1 MKSLGISFLCFFI
14 LSKNSANAQV
24 YADSQISGAN
34 GLCVGCNVLNPLN
47 SVDTNLTNYSV
58 LNLVD
63 SVSGAY
69 VFQTFNFSS
78 SANASD
84 YVGIIVEDDSLLGLD
99 PTKLSGTELTT
110 FNSGVSN
117 NDTKN
122 SSLFSISLYDGS
134 STKYL
139 IEFQSGAVFD
149 AVELKFNAGIVGAIY
164 NLRIYSS
171 YHNSTPLPI
180 ELIDFSARVVG
191 NNVELSWIT
200 ATEINNDYF
209 TLEQSTNGI
218 NFNIIGTIDGAGNSI
233 ALKRYSFTDIN
244 PTEGVIYYRL
254 KQTDMDGNSV
264 YFKIISASIQKNDF
278 LFMVYPNPISEGSM
292 HFKLD
297 SKIDVSI
304 SIIDEHGKRV
314 YSKNIKMDEKYFL
327 CDFILS
333 ENFFPGIYF
342 VSATSGK
349 IIKTER
355 LVILSEN

>member
-1 MKSLGISFLCFFI
+1 M
-14 LSKNSANAQV
+14 
-24 YADSQISGAN
+24 YADSQTSGAN

-78 SANASD
+78 PANASD

-99 PTKLSGTELTT
+99 PTKLGGTELTT

-122 SSLFSISLYDGS
+122 SSLFSISLYGGS
-134 STKYL
+134 SSKYL
-139 IEFQSGAVFD
+139 IEFQAGAIFD
-149 AVELKFNAGIVGAIY
+149 ALELKLNSGIAGAIY

-180 ELIDFSARVVG
+180 ELIDFSATVVG
-191 NNVELSWIT
+191 SNVELSWVT
-200 ATEINNDYF
+200 ASEINNDYF
-209 TLEQSTNGI
+209 TLEQSRNGI
-218 NFNIIGTIDGAGNSI
+218 DFNIIGTIDGAGNSI
-233 ALKRYSFTDIN
+233 TLKKYSFTHVN
-244 PTEGVIYYRL
+244 PVEGIIYYRL
-254 KQTDMDGNSV
+254 KQTDMDGGAV
-264 YFKIISASIQKNDF
+264 YFKMISASVQKNDF
-278 LFMVYPNPISEGSM
+278 SFMIYPNPISEGSM

-297 SKIDVSI
+297 SKIDISI

-314 YSKNIKMDEKYFL
+314 YSKNIKMDEKDFL

-333 ENFFPGIYF
+333 EKFFPGIYF

-355 LVILSEN
+355 LVIISEN

>member
-1 MKSLGISFLCFFI
+1 MKLLGISFLCFFV
-14 LSKNSANAQV
+14 LSENSTKAQV
-24 YADSQISGAN
+24 YADSQVSGSN

-47 SVDTNLTNYSV
+47 AVDSNGTNYSS

-69 VFQTFNFSS
+69 VFQTFNFSNPG
-78 SANASD
+78 NAGD

-99 PTKLSGTELTT
+99 ATKLGGTELTT

-139 IEFQSGAVFD
+139 IEFQSGANFD
-149 AVELKFNAGIVGAIY
+149 AVELKFNAGIAGALY

-180 ELIDFSARVVG
+180 ELIDFSAAIVG
-191 NNVELSWIT
+191 SNVELTWIT
-200 ATEINNDYF
+200 ASEINNDYF

-218 NFNIIGTIDGAGNSI
+218 NFNILGTIDGSGNSI
-233 ALKRYSFTDIN
+233 TLKRYSFTDIN

-264 YFKIISASIQKNDF
+264 YFKIISASIQKNEF
-278 LFMVYPNPISEGSM
+278 SFMIHPNPVSGGLV
-292 HFKLD
+292 HLKLD

-304 SIIDEHGKRV
+304 TIFDEQGRKV
-314 YSKNIKMDEKYFL
+314 YSQNIISVDGGNL
-327 CDFILS
+327 CDFTLT
-333 ENFFPGIYF
+333 EKLVPGIYF
-342 VSATSGK
+342 VSICTAKT
-349 IIKTER
+349 IKTER
-355 LVILSEN
+355 LAIIN